1 MRQNNKAVAATGTLR
16 SKSIGARQLVVLTI
30 AAVAIVWAG
39 IAFAQEAYVS
49 HKLSQQ
55 AADLRQQN
63 AQLAAQNAA
72 YKKDV
77 QTITSG
83 DAAEED
89 ARLNGY
95 AKPNE
100 RTFLVAPPTPS
111 ASPSPTARPSA
122 KPSPPASPGAH

>member
-16 SKSIGARQLVVLTI
+16 TKSIGARQLVILIV
-30 AAVAIVWAG
+30 ASVAIAWAA
-39 IAFAQEAYVS
+39 IAFAQEAYIS

-55 AADLRQQN
+55 ASDLRQQN
-63 AQLAAQNAA
+63 AQLGAQNAA

-83 DAAEED
+83 AAAEED

-100 RTFLVAPPTPS
+100 RTFLVAPAASPLP
-111 ASPSPTARPSA
+111 SPSP
-122 KPSPPASPGAH
+122 SPKQSPAPSPGAH